1 MKSSRRETLTGGG
14 VTRPGPHRV
23 SSAVAKGRLPRGVFV
38 LERGVSVILRLLCR
52 QTGLE
57 LEIKAGH
64 QFPAR
69 LLYVVNIAICHSHN
83 PQLTCQC
90 ML

>member
-1 MKSSRRETLTGGG
+1 M
-14 VTRPGPHRV
+14 V
-23 SSAVAKGRLPRGVFV
+23 
-38 LERGVSVILRLLCR
+38 LRLLCR